1 MVSPI
6 LRMQEQLN
14 KEKSALTRIWKERE
28 TLIEGSINGAESLYY
43 KIQGI
48 AQVNLPRITGLETV
62 DNLGIEL
69 MDDEAT
75 EDGEK

>member
-1 MVSPI
+1 MIPPTFLHQRAASH
-6 LRMQEQLN
+6 
-14 KEKSALTRIWKERE
+14 
-28 TLIEGSINGAESLYY
+28 LYY